1 MITAGNVTGCLFR
14 IGRLSARAASATS
27 GEIAINISLC
37 VCVCVARREGQT
49 RPVIA
54 SFLYGEIPF

>member
-37 VCVCVARREGQT
+37 VCVYAWRAERVKRVR
-49 RPVIA
+49 
-54 SFLYGEIPF
+54 